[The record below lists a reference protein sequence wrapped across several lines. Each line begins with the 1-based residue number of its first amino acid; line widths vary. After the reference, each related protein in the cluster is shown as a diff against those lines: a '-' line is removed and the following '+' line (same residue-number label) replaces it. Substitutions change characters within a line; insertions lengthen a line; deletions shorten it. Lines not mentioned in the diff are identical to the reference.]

1 MGEGLRIRDLSQNLK
16 DKKEKVMGRTAYAGR
31 VFSTEGTASA
41 KALRQE
47 QSSSVE
53 RMERRPEWLE
63 CRVTGRVL
71 GGVSRFWV
79 KE

>member
-16 DKKEKVMGRTAYAGR
+16 DKKEKVMGRTTYGGR

-63 CRVTGRVL
+63 CRVRGRVL

>member
-16 DKKEKVMGRTAYAGR
+16 DKKEKVMGRTTYGGR
-31 VFSTEGTASA
+31 VFSAASA